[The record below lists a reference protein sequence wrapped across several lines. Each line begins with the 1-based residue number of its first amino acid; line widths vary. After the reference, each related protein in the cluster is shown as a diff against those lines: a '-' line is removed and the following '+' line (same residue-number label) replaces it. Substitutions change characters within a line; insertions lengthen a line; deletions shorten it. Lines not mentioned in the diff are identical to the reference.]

1 MQSTNFGHDGL
12 RIVSYCP
19 LCEAEFNPMEARV
32 LGEDGETHLLH
43 VRCRSCANAI
53 LALVL
58 VTKTGVSS
66 VGLVTD
72 LSYDDVVKF
81 KAEGNVS
88 IDDVLAVHGALES
101 ADLLAK
107 VGKE

>member
-1 MQSTNFGHDGL
+1 MSSTNSWHDGL

-19 LCEAEFNPMEARV
+19 LCEAKFNPMEARV

-43 VRCRSCANAI
+43 VRCRSCSNAI

-58 VTKTGVSS
+58 VTKAGVSS

-81 KAEGNVS
+81 KAEGRVS
-88 IDDVLAVHGALES
+88 VDDILDVHRALES
-101 ADLLAK
+101 GDLLAK
-107 VGKE
+107 VGKA

>member
-1 MQSTNFGHDGL
+1 MSSTNSWHDGL

-19 LCEAEFNPMEARV
+19 LCEAKFNPMEARV